1 MPQKKI
7 PVFYHK
13 MSPPKLTVWGG
24 NPQFL
29 DITGRRLRHRGFLSS
44 AIKGH
49 APRLS
54 RLWGSA
60 RALKGGKSAVLD
72 DVADLPNGEGV
83 LCDAVMPRVITSPKP
98 DLTQIPGSD
107 HQNRWSSNGSMLVRG
122 IGFDPYPHHI
132 IWILKKKRSFLE
144 LFT

>member
-132 IWILKKKRSFLE
+132 IWI
-144 LFT
+144 